1 MFSHL
6 HLHTQYSLL
15 EGAIRVKKLV
25 KVLQERGF
33 ESCAITDHGNM
44 YGAVEFHHALRGAGL
59 KPILGLGAWVVEG
72 RLDEHQD
79 SPKVQS
85 CALNLLC
92 ENREGYQSLTYLSSL
107 GFTQG
112 KLKGVPHL
120 DHSLLEQHAQ
130 GLIAFSG
137 SIESEIGQRL
147 LNGRQE
153 EARCLAKWYQ
163 ELYAGGFFLE
173 VQNTGRPEQPSLNA
187 QVVALAQ
194 ELGIPLLGTN
204 DCFYLDP
211 DEAEAQYILWLMGQQ
226 RRVTDSD
233 VPPQFP
239 PERFLRTEEQMR
251 EALAGLPEEALTNT
265 QAIAERCE
273 VDLFNKQYF
282 LPNFEIPQ
290 QYTLDSWLEKEAQEG
305 LEKRLSLL
313 YELYHPTDSFE
324 EFRQPYDARLKFEL
338 EIIISMKFPGYF
350 LIVADFINWAKNHG
364 VSVGPGRGSGAGSLV
379 AYSLRITDVDP
390 LRYGLLFERFLNP
403 DRISMPDFDIDF
415 DVEGRDSVIEY
426 VRQHYGEQNVC
437 QIATFGSLK
446 AKAVVRGVARV
457 LDFPYSEADKI
468 AKLVPNELNI
478 ALDDALKKEPELAR
492 MAREGTENEQRLID
506 LSLKLENLNT
516 HLGTHAAGVIIMD
529 QDIREVMPVCTGR
542 EGELQSQYT
551 MKWAEDQGAVK
562 FDFLGLL
569 NLSNIDQTLDLLN
582 AERPESQRLDLDRI
596 SMDDPL
602 AFELLCK
609 ADTTGVFQ
617 VESSGMK
624 RLLADM
630 RPSCF
635 EDIVAILA
643 LYRPGPLG
651 SGMVDDFVQCKHG
664 RKKVVYPHP
673 LMEPILKETYGVMVY
688 QEQIMQ
694 GVQVLAGF
702 TLGQADLLRRA
713 IGKKIVEVLAEQRAK
728 FVDGCL
734 ANPEF
739 VEKCP
744 ANTTPQEKANEIFD
758 LIDYFSGY
766 GFNKSHTVAYGLI
779 SYQTAYLKAHYPV
792 EFMAALLNGAMG
804 SPEKVVNFIGE
815 CKEMSIPVLPPDV
828 NHSGKAFTVSPLG
841 YKVTR
846 RTLTHFDRDWSG
858 LEDAVRETWKR
869 ALQILREREFEQAD
883 EFFRELRRQGS
894 ETLPDGL
901 TEWLGREARGLAVR
915 FGLNAV
921 KNVGGHAVDAILEV
935 REKGALTDFME
946 FLKTVDLGRLNK
958 RMLETLVKCGA
969 FDSLHTNRAQLF
981 AVLDTAMHLAQEFQR
996 DQDENQVSLFELMD
1010 ESDARATET
1019 RLEFPELRDWSTE
1032 ERLKQEK
1039 EALGFYVSGHP
1050 LDRYLA
1056 EARQLAT
1063 TTAEL
1068 LDGTFSDEH
1077 ASLVGIVVDK
1087 TVRLNKDSEKFAI
1100 VRVEDLRGTLEF
1112 PVYAR
1117 TYSDCAELLESD
1129 EPLLIHGRV
1138 VQRDDEVTLIPDRIQ
1153 RLSDVRMNEAE
1164 RLTLELY
1171 PDSLSDEQLRLLRNI
1186 LKKYPGEKP
1195 LDFLVHAEDGVE
1207 VTVSVEENL
1216 RFAPAL
1222 TLELEE
1228 LLPSR
1233 QIWFRYP
1240 PRTKNGSASGRRYA
1254 HAA

>member
-379 AYSLRITDVDP
+379 AYAL
-390 LRYGLLFERFLNP
+390 GLWF
-403 DRISMPDFDIDF
+403 
-415 DVEGRDSVIEY
+415 
-426 VRQHYGEQNVC
+426 
-437 QIATFGSLK
+437 SLK
-446 AKAVVRGVARV
+446 THKHYFAGHGHSV
-457 LDFPYSEADKI
+457 D
-468 AKLVPNELNI
+468 
-478 ALDDALKKEPELAR
+478 
-492 MAREGTENEQRLID
+492 ENEGVRRDHAIHSVWPLPVAFVVL
-506 LSLKLENLNT
+506 LSATAL
-516 HLGTHAAGVIIMD
+516 
-529 QDIREVMPVCTGR
+529 
-542 EGELQSQYT
+542 
-551 MKWAEDQGAVK
+551 
-562 FDFLGLL
+562 
-569 NLSNIDQTLDLLN
+569 
-582 AERPESQRLDLDRI
+582 
-596 SMDDPL
+596 
-602 AFELLCK
+602 
-609 ADTTGVFQ
+609 
-617 VESSGMK
+617 
-624 RLLADM
+624 
-630 RPSCF
+630 
-635 EDIVAILA
+635 VAWI
-643 LYRPGPLG
+643 
-651 SGMVDDFVQCKHG
+651 
-664 RKKVVYPHP
+664 
-673 LMEPILKETYGVMVY
+673 
-688 QEQIMQ
+688 
-694 GVQVLAGF
+694 
-702 TLGQADLLRRA
+702 
-713 IGKKIVEVLAEQRAK
+713 
-728 FVDGCL
+728 
-734 ANPEF
+734 
-739 VEKCP
+739 
-744 ANTTPQEKANEIFD
+744 
-758 LIDYFSGY
+758 
-766 GFNKSHTVAYGLI
+766 
-779 SYQTAYLKAHYPV
+779 
-792 EFMAALLNGAMG
+792 
-804 SPEKVVNFIGE
+804 
-815 CKEMSIPVLPPDV
+815 
-828 NHSGKAFTVSPLG
+828 
-841 YKVTR
+841 
-846 RTLTHFDRDWSG
+846 
-858 LEDAVRETWKR
+858 
-869 ALQILREREFEQAD
+869 
-883 EFFRELRRQGS
+883 
-894 ETLPDGL
+894 
-901 TEWLGREARGLAVR
+901 
-915 FGLNAV
+915 
-921 KNVGGHAVDAILEV
+921 
-935 REKGALTDFME
+935 
-946 FLKTVDLGRLNK
+946 
-958 RMLETLVKCGA
+958 
-969 FDSLHTNRAQLF
+969 
-981 AVLDTAMHLAQEFQR
+981 
-996 DQDENQVSLFELMD
+996 
-1010 ESDARATET
+1010 
-1019 RLEFPELRDWSTE
+1019 
-1032 ERLKQEK
+1032 
-1039 EALGFYVSGHP
+1039 
-1050 LDRYLA
+1050 
-1056 EARQLAT
+1056 
-1063 TTAEL
+1063 
-1068 LDGTFSDEH
+1068 
-1077 ASLVGIVVDK
+1077 
-1087 TVRLNKDSEKFAI
+1087 
-1100 VRVEDLRGTLEF
+1100 
-1112 PVYAR
+1112 
-1117 TYSDCAELLESD
+1117 
-1129 EPLLIHGRV
+1129 
-1138 VQRDDEVTLIPDRIQ
+1138 
-1153 RLSDVRMNEAE
+1153 
-1164 RLTLELY
+1164 
-1171 PDSLSDEQLRLLRNI
+1171 
-1186 LKKYPGEKP
+1186 
-1195 LDFLVHAEDGVE
+1195 
-1207 VTVSVEENL
+1207 
-1216 RFAPAL
+1216 
-1222 TLELEE
+1222 
-1228 LLPSR
+1228 
-1233 QIWFRYP
+1233 
-1240 PRTKNGSASGRRYA
+1240 
-1254 HAA
+1254 